1 MNSNSFPQDSGI
13 PDGKNWC
20 GRYELLGEIGRG
32 GMGVVYRA
40 LHPETGQFVAI
51 KKLVLDNIAPEKRAE
66 FKDRFKREAYT
77 IARLKHPNIVDVL
90 DISVEGDWFF
100 YVMEFLDGDSLRKD
114 LSRRG
119 GKMSVEQLYPILSQV
134 GEALSLAHSMS
145 IVHRDVKPDN
155 IFILTNGT
163 VKLTDFGIARAAE
176 FEESNLT
183 KTGIMMGTLNYVSPE
198 QLQDAKSVDHRAD
211 IFSLGIVCYEALSGS
226 MPFTADG
233 IAATIVKIISQEEK
247 PLHILNPE
255 ISNEI
260 SASVGR
266 AMRKKPRERY
276 RSVSEFVKDFSA
288 TLTEQVKQSVAT
300 LADVSG
306 RSYENIPAS
315 NYRPLKT
322 QFGITS
328 IDGVTTDPGQR
339 TGVELPKDTGV
350 DLPKDTG
357 VDLPKDTG
365 VDLAT
370 DTDNTAVG
378 NPTQQMLEAK
388 HMAESKQ
395 MQETKHEFTPMVQSK
410 PQIEEQKAPADE
422 PRLVPAAPREKN
434 AIRHI
439 LTIQHQGSG
448 PNSKRFEEPAVI
460 TCRAGRLAI
469 ADAVTRTINV
479 FAYDGNNIEQT
490 LRHLYEV
497 AYKPAKG
504 VSGETSRTRCGSIT
518 RPGGLAFDM
527 KGRLFVCDASDQF
540 IRVFDGLGA
549 YLSEFKN
556 IQAKDSGLAG
566 ITFDSSGLLYVS
578 DSANACV
585 QVFQPETGVWLRSL
599 SGRAELE
606 IKAKSI
612 YAQDTDQQAQIR
624 LPAGLATD
632 RLNQLYLADY
642 GSSRIFVFNKQGS
655 VLRSF
660 GSKGSEID
668 QLNIPRSVA
677 VDRFD
682 RSYVCDSFNNRL
694 SVFDASGRVLY
705 TFGEKGNGPNQL
717 VNPSDIAIDNQY
729 GIVFV
734 CDRGNRRVQIYKLT
748 GDFTGQET

>member
-1 MNSNSFPQDSGI
+1 MNSNSSPQDSRK
-13 PDGKNWC
+13 PDGKHWC

-32 GMGVVYRA
+32 GMGIVYRA

-51 KKLVLDNIAPEKRAE
+51 KQLVLDNIAAEKRTE

-90 DISVEGDWFF
+90 DICVEGDSFY

-114 LSRRG
+114 LIRRG
-119 GKMSVEQLYPILSQV
+119 GKMSVEQFYPILAQV

-155 IFILTNGT
+155 IFILKNGI

-233 IAATIVKIISQEEK
+233 IAATIVKIISQEEN
-247 PLHILNPE
+247 PLHILNPA
-255 ISNEI
+255 ISIEI

-288 TLTEQVKQSVAT
+288 TLSEQVKQSVAT

-306 RSYENIPAS
+306 SSYENIPAS

-328 IDGVTTDPGQR
+328 IDGVTTDPGQN
-339 TGVELPKDTGV
+339 TGV
-350 DLPKDTG
+350 DLPKESLAQST
-357 VDLPKDTG
+357 
-365 VDLAT
+365 AT
-370 DTDNTAVG
+370 DMQA
-378 NPTQQMLEAK
+378 QQMLE
-388 HMAESKQ
+388 SQQ
-395 MQETKHEFTPMVQSK
+395 MLETRHEFRPTLQSK
-410 PQIEEQKAPADE
+410 PHLEEKTPTEE
-422 PRLVPAAPREKN
+422 PRLAPAAPREQN

-439 LTIQHQGSG
+439 LTMQHQGSG
-448 PNSKRFEEPAVI
+448 STSKRFEEPAVI
-460 TCRAGRLAI
+460 TCRAGRVAI

-497 AYKPAKG
+497 TYKPAKG
-504 VSGETSRTRCGSIT
+504 VSAETSRTRCGSIT

-527 KGRLFVCDASDQF
+527 KGRLFACDASDQF

-599 SGRAELE
+599 SGRTELE
-606 IKAKSI
+606 VKAKSI
-612 YAQDTDQQAQIR
+612 YAQENDQQAQIR

-642 GSSRIFVFNKQGS
+642 GSSKIFVFNKLGS

-660 GSKGSEID
+660 GHKGSELGE
-668 QLNIPRSVA
+668 LNIPRSVA

-682 RSYVCDSFNNRL
+682 RTYVCDSFNNRL

-705 TFGEKGNGPNQL
+705 TFGEKGSSPSQL
-717 VNPSDIAIDNQY
+717 VNPSDIAIDNQF
-729 GIVFV
+729 GIIFV
-734 CDRGNRRVQIYKLT
+734 CDRGNRRVQIYKLS

>member
-1 MNSNSFPQDSGI
+1 MNSNSSPQDSRK

-32 GMGVVYRA
+32 GMGIVYRA

-51 KKLVLDNIAPEKRAE
+51 KQLVLDNIAAEKRTE

-90 DISVEGDWFF
+90 DICVEGDSFY

-114 LSRRG
+114 LIRRG
-119 GKMSVEQLYPILSQV
+119 GKMSVEQFYPILAQV
-134 GEALSLAHSMS
+134 GEALSLAHSMT

-155 IFILTNGT
+155 IFILKNGI

-247 PLHILNPE
+247 PLHILNPA
-255 ISNEI
+255 ISIEI

-288 TLTEQVKQSVAT
+288 TLSEQVKQSVAT

-328 IDGVTTDPGQR
+328 IDGVTTDPGQN
-339 TGVELPKDTGV
+339 TGV
-350 DLPKDTG
+350 DLPIGSAAQST
-357 VDLPKDTG
+357 
-365 VDLAT
+365 AT
-370 DTDNTAVG
+370 DIQAEQMLEDNQMLES
-378 NPTQQMLEAK
+378 QQMLE
-388 HMAESKQ
+388 
-395 MQETKHEFTPMVQSK
+395 TRHEFRPTLQSK
-410 PQIEEQKAPADE
+410 PRIEEKAPSEE
-422 PRLVPAAPREKN
+422 PRLAPAAPREQN

-439 LTIQHQGSG
+439 LTMQHQGSG
-448 PNSKRFEEPAVI
+448 STSKRFEEPAVI
-460 TCRAGRLAI
+460 TCRAGRVAI

-504 VSGETSRTRCGSIT
+504 VSADASRTRCGSIT

-599 SGRAELE
+599 SGRTELE
-606 IKAKSI
+606 VKAKSI

-642 GSSRIFVFNKQGS
+642 GSSKIFVFNKQGS

-660 GSKGSEID
+660 GNKGSELGE
-668 QLNIPRSVA
+668 LNIPRSVA

-682 RSYVCDSFNNRL
+682 RTYVCDSFNNRL
-694 SVFDASGRVLY
+694 SVFDASGSVLY
-705 TFGEKGNGPNQL
+705 TFGEKGSSPSQL
-717 VNPSDIAIDNQY
+717 VNPSDIAIDNQF

-734 CDRGNRRVQIYKLT
+734 CDRGNRRVQIYKLS
-748 GDFTGQET
+748 GVFTGQET

>member
-1 MNSNSFPQDSGI
+1 MNSNSSPQDSRK

-32 GMGVVYRA
+32 GMGIVYRA

-51 KKLVLDNIAPEKRAE
+51 KQLVLDNIAAEKRTE

-90 DISVEGDWFF
+90 DICVEGDSFY

-114 LSRRG
+114 LIRRG
-119 GKMSVEQLYPILSQV
+119 GKMSVEQFYPILAQV
-134 GEALSLAHSMS
+134 GEALSLAHSMT

-155 IFILTNGT
+155 IFILKNGI

-247 PLHILNPE
+247 PLHILNPA
-255 ISNEI
+255 ISIEI

-288 TLTEQVKQSVAT
+288 TLSEQVKQSVAT

-328 IDGVTTDPGQR
+328 IDGVTTDPGQN
-339 TGVELPKDTGV
+339 TGV
-350 DLPKDTG
+350 DLPIESPAQST
-357 VDLPKDTG
+357 
-365 VDLAT
+365 AT
-370 DTDNTAVG
+370 DIQAEQMLEANQMLKS
-378 NPTQQMLEAK
+378 QQMLE
-388 HMAESKQ
+388 
-395 MQETKHEFTPMVQSK
+395 TRHEFRPTLQSK
-410 PQIEEQKAPADE
+410 PRIEEKTPSEE
-422 PRLVPAAPREKN
+422 PRLAPAAPREQN

-439 LTIQHQGSG
+439 LTMQHQGSG
-448 PNSKRFEEPAVI
+448 STSKRFEEPAVI
-460 TCRAGRLAI
+460 TCRAGRVAI

-504 VSGETSRTRCGSIT
+504 VSADASRTRCGSIT

-599 SGRAELE
+599 SGRTELE
-606 IKAKSI
+606 AKAKSI

-642 GSSRIFVFNKQGS
+642 GSSKIFVFNKQGS

-660 GSKGSEID
+660 GNKGSELGE
-668 QLNIPRSVA
+668 LNIPRSVA

-682 RSYVCDSFNNRL
+682 RTYVCDSFNNRL
-694 SVFDASGRVLY
+694 SVFDASGSVLY
-705 TFGEKGNGPNQL
+705 TFGEKGSSPSQL
-717 VNPSDIAIDNQY
+717 VNPSDIAIDNQF

-734 CDRGNRRVQIYKLT
+734 CDRGNRRVQIYKLS

>member
-1 MNSNSFPQDSGI
+1 MNSNSFPQDSRK

-51 KKLVLDNIAPEKRAE
+51 KQLVLDNIAPEKKAE

-90 DISVEGDWFF
+90 DICVEGDWFF

-119 GKMSVEQLYPILSQV
+119 GKMSVEQLYPILAQV

-155 IFILTNGT
+155 IFILKNGV

-247 PLHILNPE
+247 PLHILNPA

-288 TLTEQVKQSVAT
+288 TLSEQAKQSVAT
-300 LADVSG
+300 LADASG
-306 RSYENIPAS
+306 RSYENLPAS
-315 NYRPLKT
+315 SYRPVKT

-339 TGVELPKDTGV
+339 TGV
-350 DLPKDTG
+350 DLQTDSSNTVIENPAQPMAADIQ
-357 VDLPKDTG
+357 
-365 VDLAT
+365 AT
-370 DTDNTAVG
+370 
-378 NPTQQMLEAK
+378 QRLHAK
-388 HMAESKQ
+388 HTLESQ
-395 MQETKHEFTPMVQSK
+395 QLQETKHEFKPAVQSK
-410 PQIEEQKAPADE
+410 PQLEEAKAPAEE
-422 PRLVPAAPREKN
+422 PRLEPAAPREQN

-439 LTIQHQGSG
+439 LTMQHQGSG
-448 PNSKRFEEPAVI
+448 PSSKRFEEPAVI
-460 TCRAGRLAI
+460 TCRAGRLAV

-497 AYKPAKG
+497 SYKPAKG
-504 VSGETSRTRCGSIT
+504 VSAESSRTRCGSIT

-527 KGRLFVCDASDQF
+527 KGRLFACDASDQF

-599 SGRAELE
+599 SGKAELE

-612 YAQDTDQQAQIR
+612 YAQETDQQAQVR
-624 LPAGLATD
+624 LPAGLAID
-632 RLNQLYLADY
+632 RMNQLYLADY
-642 GSSRIFVFNKQGS
+642 GSSKIFVFNKLGS

-660 GSKGSEID
+660 GNKGSEVGE
-668 QLNIPRSVA
+668 LNIPRSIA

-705 TFGEKGNGPNQL
+705 TFGEKGNGPSQL
-717 VNPSDIAIDNQY
+717 VNPSDIAIDNHY

-734 CDRGNRRVQIYKLT
+734 CDRGNRRVQIYKLS
-748 GDFTGQET
+748 GDFTGQETF

>member
-1 MNSNSFPQDSGI
+1 MNSNSSPQDSRK

-32 GMGVVYRA
+32 GMGIVYRA

-51 KKLVLDNIAPEKRAE
+51 KQLVLDNIAAEKRTE

-90 DISVEGDWFF
+90 DICVEGDSFY

-114 LSRRG
+114 LIRRG
-119 GKMSVEQLYPILSQV
+119 GKMSVEQFYPILAQV
-134 GEALSLAHSMS
+134 GEALSLAHSMT

-155 IFILTNGT
+155 IFILKNGI

-247 PLHILNPE
+247 PLHILNPA
-255 ISNEI
+255 ISIEI

-288 TLTEQVKQSVAT
+288 TLSEQVKQSVAT

-328 IDGVTTDPGQR
+328 IDGVTTDPGQN
-339 TGVELPKDTGV
+339 TGV
-350 DLPKDTG
+350 DLPIESAAQST
-357 VDLPKDTG
+357 
-365 VDLAT
+365 AT
-370 DTDNTAVG
+370 DIQAEQMLEDNQMLES
-378 NPTQQMLEAK
+378 QQMLE
-388 HMAESKQ
+388 
-395 MQETKHEFTPMVQSK
+395 TRHEFRPTLQSK
-410 PQIEEQKAPADE
+410 PRIEEKAPSEE
-422 PRLVPAAPREKN
+422 PRLAPAAPREQN

-439 LTIQHQGSG
+439 LTMQHQGSG
-448 PNSKRFEEPAVI
+448 STSKRFEEPAVI
-460 TCRAGRLAI
+460 TCRAGRVAI

-504 VSGETSRTRCGSIT
+504 VSADASRTRCGSIT

-599 SGRAELE
+599 SGRTELE
-606 IKAKSI
+606 VKAKSI

-642 GSSRIFVFNKQGS
+642 GSSKIFVFNKQGS

-660 GSKGSEID
+660 GNKGSELGE
-668 QLNIPRSVA
+668 LNIPRSVA

-682 RSYVCDSFNNRL
+682 RTYVCDSFNNRL
-694 SVFDASGRVLY
+694 SVFDASGSVLY
-705 TFGEKGNGPNQL
+705 TFGEKGSSPSQL
-717 VNPSDIAIDNQY
+717 VNPSDIAIDNQF

-734 CDRGNRRVQIYKLT
+734 CDRGNRRVQIYKLS

>member
-1 MNSNSFPQDSGI
+1 MNSNNSSQDSRK
-13 PDGKNWC
+13 PDSNNRC

-32 GMGVVYRA
+32 GMGIVYRA

-51 KKLVLDNIAPEKRAE
+51 KQLVLDNIAAEKRTE

-90 DISVEGDWFF
+90 DICVEGDSFY

-114 LSRRG
+114 LIRRG
-119 GKMSVEQLYPILSQV
+119 GKMSVEQLYPILAQV

-155 IFILTNGT
+155 IFILKNGV

-233 IAATIVKIISQEEK
+233 IAATIVKIISQDEK
-247 PLHILNPE
+247 PLHILNPA
-255 ISNEI
+255 ISSEI

-288 TLTEQVKQSVAT
+288 TLSEQVKQSVAT

-328 IDGVTTDPGQR
+328 IDGVTTDPGQN
-339 TGVELPKDTGV
+339 TGVDLAIESPVQNTGV
-350 DLPKDTG
+350 DLPNESPAQST
-357 VDLPKDTG
+357 VTNIQ
-365 VDLAT
+365 A
-370 DTDNTAVG
+370 
-378 NPTQQMLEAK
+378 QEML
-388 HMAESKQ
+388 
-395 MQETKHEFTPMVQSK
+395 ETKHEFRPTLQSK
-410 PQIEEQKAPADE
+410 PRLEEKTPTE
-422 PRLVPAAPREKN
+422 ESRLEPAAPREQN

-439 LTIQHQGSG
+439 LTMQHQGSG
-448 PNSKRFEEPAVI
+448 STSKRFEEPAVI
-460 TCRAGRLAI
+460 TCRAGRVAI

-504 VSGETSRTRCGSIT
+504 VSAETSRTRCGSIT

-527 KGRLFVCDASDQF
+527 RGRLFACDASDQF

-566 ITFDSSGLLYVS
+566 ITFDSSGLLYLS

-599 SGRAELE
+599 SGQTELE
-606 IKAKSI
+606 VKAKSI
-612 YAQDTDQQAQIR
+612 YAQENDQQAQIR

-642 GSSRIFVFNKQGS
+642 GSSKIFVFNKQGGL
-655 VLRSF
+655 LRSF
-660 GSKGSEID
+660 GNKGSEPGE
-668 QLNIPRSVA
+668 LNIPRSVA

-682 RSYVCDSFNNRL
+682 RTYVCDSFNNRL

-705 TFGEKGNGPNQL
+705 TFGEKGSSPSQL
-717 VNPSDIAIDNQY
+717 VNPSDIAIDNQF

-734 CDRGNRRVQIYKLT
+734 CDRGNRRVQIYKLS

>member
-1 MNSNSFPQDSGI
+1 MNSNSFPQDSRK

-51 KKLVLDNIAPEKRAE
+51 KQLVLDNIAAEKRTE

-90 DISVEGDWFF
+90 DICVEGDSFF

-114 LSRRG
+114 LIRRG
-119 GKMSVEQLYPILSQV
+119 GKMSVEQLYPILAQV

-155 IFILTNGT
+155 IFILKNGV

-233 IAATIVKIISQEEK
+233 IAATIVKIISQEER
-247 PLHILNPE
+247 PLHILNPA
-255 ISNEI
+255 ISSEI
-260 SASVGR
+260 SASIGR

-288 TLTEQVKQSVAT
+288 TLSEAVKQSVAT
-300 LADVSG
+300 LADVTG

-328 IDGVTTDPGQR
+328 IDGVTTDPGQH
-339 TGVELPKDTGV
+339 TGV
-350 DLPKDTG
+350 DLPNDSSNTVVG
-357 VDLPKDTG
+357 SPAQST
-365 VDLAT
+365 AT
-370 DTDNTAVG
+370 DMQA
-378 NPTQQMLEAK
+378 QEML
-388 HMAESKQ
+388 
-395 MQETKHEFTPMVQSK
+395 ETKHEFRPTLQSK
-410 PQIEEQKAPADE
+410 TRPEEKTPTEE
-422 PRLVPAAPREKN
+422 PRLAPAVPREQN

-439 LTIQHQGSG
+439 LTMQHQGSG
-448 PNSKRFEEPAVI
+448 SSSKRFEEPAVI
-460 TCRAGRLAI
+460 TCRAGRVAI

-497 AYKPAKG
+497 AYKPARG
-504 VSGETSRTRCGSIT
+504 VSAESSRTRCGSIT

-599 SGRAELE
+599 SGRTELE
-606 IKAKSI
+606 VKAKSI
-612 YAQDTDQQAQIR
+612 YAQDNDQQAQIR

-642 GSSRIFVFNKQGS
+642 GSSKIFVFNKLGS

-660 GSKGSEID
+660 GSKGSELGE
-668 QLNIPRSVA
+668 LNIPRSIA

-694 SVFDASGRVLY
+694 SIFDASGRVLY
-705 TFGEKGNGPNQL
+705 TFGEKGSSPNQL
-717 VNPSDIAIDNQY
+717 VNPSDIAIDNQF
-729 GIVFV
+729 GLVFV
-734 CDRGNRRVQIYKLT
+734 CDRGNRRVQIYKLS

>member
-1 MNSNSFPQDSGI
+1 MNSNSSPQDSRK
-13 PDGKNWC
+13 PDGKHWC

-32 GMGVVYRA
+32 GMGIVYRA

-51 KKLVLDNIAPEKRAE
+51 KQLVLDNIAAEKRTE

-90 DISVEGDWFF
+90 DICVEGDSFY

-114 LSRRG
+114 LIRRG
-119 GKMSVEQLYPILSQV
+119 GKMSVEQLYPILAQV

-155 IFILTNGT
+155 IFILRNGI

-211 IFSLGIVCYEALSGS
+211 IFSLGIVCYEALSGT

-247 PLHILNPE
+247 PLHILNPA
-255 ISNEI
+255 ISTEI

-288 TLTEQVKQSVAT
+288 TLSELAKQSVAT
-300 LADVSG
+300 PADVTGS
-306 RSYENIPAS
+306 SYENIPAS

-328 IDGVTTDPGQR
+328 IDGVTTDPGQN
-339 TGVELPKDTGV
+339 TGV
-350 DLPKDTG
+350 DLPKESLAQST
-357 VDLPKDTG
+357 
-365 VDLAT
+365 AT
-370 DTDNTAVG
+370 DMQA
-378 NPTQQMLEAK
+378 QQMLE
-388 HMAESKQ
+388 SRQ
-395 MQETKHEFTPMVQSK
+395 MLETKHEFRPTLQSK
-410 PQIEEQKAPADE
+410 PRLEEKTPTE
-422 PRLVPAAPREKN
+422 ESRLAPAAPREQN

-439 LTIQHQGSG
+439 LTMQHQGSG
-448 PNSKRFEEPAVI
+448 STSKRFEEPAVI
-460 TCRAGRLAI
+460 TCRAGRVAI

-504 VSGETSRTRCGSIT
+504 VSAETSRTRCGSIT

-527 KGRLFVCDASDQF
+527 KGRLFACDASDQF

-599 SGRAELE
+599 SGRTELE
-606 IKAKSI
+606 VKAKSI
-612 YAQDTDQQAQIR
+612 YAQENDQQAQIR

-642 GSSRIFVFNKQGS
+642 GSSKIFVFNKQGG

-660 GSKGSEID
+660 GHKGSELGE
-668 QLNIPRSVA
+668 LNIPRSVA

-682 RSYVCDSFNNRL
+682 RTYVCDSFNNRL

-705 TFGEKGNGPNQL
+705 TFGEKGSSPSQL
-717 VNPSDIAIDNQY
+717 VNPSDIAIDNQF

-734 CDRGNRRVQIYKLT
+734 CDRGNRRVQIYKLS

>member
-1 MNSNSFPQDSGI
+1 MNSNSSPQDSRK
-13 PDGKNWC
+13 PDGKHWC

-32 GMGVVYRA
+32 GMGIVYRA

-51 KKLVLDNIAPEKRAE
+51 KQLVLDNIAAEKRTE

-90 DISVEGDWFF
+90 DICVEGDSFY

-114 LSRRG
+114 LIRRG
-119 GKMSVEQLYPILSQV
+119 GKMSVEQLYPILEQV

-155 IFILTNGT
+155 IFILKNGV

-211 IFSLGIVCYEALSGS
+211 IFSLGIVCYEALSGT

-247 PLHILNPE
+247 PLHILNPA
-255 ISNEI
+255 ISTEI

-288 TLTEQVKQSVAT
+288 TLSEQVKHSVAT

-306 RSYENIPAS
+306 SSYENIPAS

-328 IDGVTTDPGQR
+328 IDGVTTDPGQN
-339 TGVELPKDTGV
+339 TGV
-350 DLPKDTG
+350 DLPKESLAQST
-357 VDLPKDTG
+357 
-365 VDLAT
+365 AT
-370 DTDNTAVG
+370 DMQA
-378 NPTQQMLEAK
+378 QQMLE
-388 HMAESKQ
+388 SQQ
-395 MQETKHEFTPMVQSK
+395 MLETRHEFRPTLQSK
-410 PQIEEQKAPADE
+410 PHLEEKTPTEE
-422 PRLVPAAPREKN
+422 PRLAPAAPREQN

-439 LTIQHQGSG
+439 LTMQHQGSG
-448 PNSKRFEEPAVI
+448 STSKRFEEPAVI
-460 TCRAGRLAI
+460 TCRAGRVAI

-504 VSGETSRTRCGSIT
+504 VSAETSRTRCGSIT

-527 KGRLFVCDASDQF
+527 KGRLFACDASDQF

-599 SGRAELE
+599 SGRTELE
-606 IKAKSI
+606 VKAKSI
-612 YAQDTDQQAQIR
+612 YAQENDQQAQIR

-642 GSSRIFVFNKQGS
+642 GSSKIFVFNKQGG

-660 GSKGSEID
+660 GHKGSEPGE
-668 QLNIPRSVA
+668 LNIPRSVA

-682 RSYVCDSFNNRL
+682 RTYVCDSFNNRL

-705 TFGEKGNGPNQL
+705 TFGEKGSSPSQL
-717 VNPSDIAIDNQY
+717 VNPSDIAIDNQF

-734 CDRGNRRVQIYKLT
+734 CDRGNRRVQIYKLS